1 MRTPSLD
8 EIAGSITKRMPR
20 AGTTRLVLIDGPAG
34 SGKST
39 FAKRLSGVVG
49 APIVSM
55 DDLIPGWDG
64 LSEGVPRLMEWII
77 TPLTHGERARYRRYD
92 WETAEYGA
100 WVDVG
105 RPDLL
110 IVEGV
115 SCASREPAK
124 YASFVVWID
133 APEEVRLAR
142 GLARDGERARGR
154 WERWMEQERALFETE
169 GTERLADVRV
179 GGTEAMR

>member
-1 MRTPSLD
+1 MSTPSLED
-8 EIAGSITKRMPR
+8 IAASIAKRLPR
-20 AGTTRLVLIDGPAG
+20 AGSTRLVLIDGPAG

-39 FAKRLSGVVG
+39 FAKRLASVLRAAV
-49 APIVSM
+49 VSM
-55 DDLIPGWDG
+55 ADLIPGWNG
-64 LSEGVPRLMEWII
+64 LSEGVPRLMEWIVM
-77 TPLTHGERARYRRYD
+77 PLIRGERARYRRYD

-100 WVDVG
+100 WVEVG
-105 RPDLL
+105 TPDLL

-133 APEEVRLAR
+133 APREVRLAR

-179 GGTEAMR
+179 GGTEAM

>member
-1 MRTPSLD
+1 MSTPPLED
-8 EIAGSITKRMPR
+8 IAASIAKRLPR
-20 AGTTRLVLIDGPAG
+20 AGSTRLVLIDGPAG

-39 FAKRLSGVVG
+39 FAKRLASVLR
-49 APIVSM
+49 APVVSM
-55 DDLIPGWDG
+55 DDLIPGWNG
-64 LSEGVPRLMEWII
+64 LSEGVPRLMEWIVM
-77 TPLTHGERARYRRYD
+77 PLIRRERPRYRRYD

-105 RPDLL
+105 TPAVL

-133 APEEVRLAR
+133 APKDVRLAR
-142 GLARDGERARGR
+142 GVARDGDRARGR
-154 WERWMEQERALFETE
+154 WEHWMEQERALFKAEDTQ
-169 GTERLADVRV
+169 RQADIRV
-179 GGTEAMR
+179 AGIEPTR